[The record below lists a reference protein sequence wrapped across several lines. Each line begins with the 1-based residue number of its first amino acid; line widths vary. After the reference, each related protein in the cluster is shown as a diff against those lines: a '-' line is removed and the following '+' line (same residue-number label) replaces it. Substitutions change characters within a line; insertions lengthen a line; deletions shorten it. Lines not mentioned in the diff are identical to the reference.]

1 MKQHDTNSNPMCS
14 NYNLTDT
21 QRPKRRRTMKLTIE
35 QTKDIIDIL
44 KFHSTLLG
52 IDKEKCNALI
62 TAMNGEQSI
71 NDPQFEIDDIIRKV
85 SQATGVS
92 VADIMKRSRKRPI
105 VMARSFAIFQIFE
118 NVYLKCPHMTWSD
131 IGHVFNM
138 DHASIIQA
146 HRRINEWLNSGDRL
160 TNLINDR
167 WLEVCSQTEI
177 NEAA

>member
-1 MKQHDTNSNPMCS
+1 MKI
-14 NYNLTDT
+14 
-21 QRPKRRRTMKLTIE
+21 TIE
-35 QTKDIIDIL
+35 QTKEIIDIL

-52 IDKEKCNALI
+52 IDKQKCLELI
-62 TAMNGEQSI
+62 SVMNGDSTI
-71 NDPQFEIDDIIRKV
+71 SDPRIEIDDIIRKV

-146 HRRINEWLNSGDRL
+146 HRRISGWLNSGDRL

>member
-1 MKQHDTNSNPMCS
+1 MKQHDTNSNPMFS
-14 NYNLTDT
+14 NYNRNYN
-21 QRPKRRRTMKLTIE
+21 QRPKRRRTMKITIE
-35 QTKDIIDIL
+35 QTKEIIDIL

-52 IDKEKCNALI
+52 IDKQKCLELI
-62 TAMNGEQSI
+62 SVMNGDSTI
-71 NDPQFEIDDIIRKV
+71 SDPRIEIDDIIRKV

-118 NVYLKCPHMTWSD
+118 NVYLKCPNMTWSD

>member
-1 MKQHDTNSNPMCS
+1 MYSHNN
-14 NYNLTDT
+14 NHNH
-21 QRPKRRRTMKLTIE
+21 QRPTRRRTMKLTIE

-52 IDKEKCNALI
+52 IDKEKCHALI
-62 TAMNGEQSI
+62 SAMNGEQSI
-71 NDPQFEIDDIIRKV
+71 DDPQFEIDDIIRKV

-118 NVYLKCPHMTWSD
+118 NVYLKSPHMTWSD
-131 IGHVFNM
+131 IGQVFNM
-138 DHASIIQA
+138 DHSSILQA
-146 HRRINEWLNSGDRL
+146 HRRINHWLNSGDRL

-167 WLEVCSQTEI
+167 WLEVCSQKEI